1 MMTAIPEAAG
11 EREGRTDVRLH
22 FIANGTNKARK
33 DSRQKKKSQLKPLH
47 ERDCAN
53 YK

>member
-11 EREGRTDVRLH
+11 DGVDRTNVRLH